1 MSDQET
7 RGPEMVEQLA
17 EPQTRLARLL
27 NYIPRMLSSKPHII
41 FLLGLL
47 VYLVFLPL
55 THIYTPSAQAML
67 VGGNWTNVTG
77 DIGACIAAGGTLVL
91 LKHSKKRNA
100 LAEAEH
106 EIAKATHQIMCDLH
120 LAQTG
125 QEHPAAIRD
134 DKN

>member
-1 MSDQET
+1 MSEQQVP
-7 RGPEMVEQLA
+7 GPEMVEQLA
-17 EPQTRLARLL
+17 EPQSRLARLL
-27 NYIPRMLSSKPHII
+27 NYIPRMLASKPHII

-55 THIYTPSAQAML
+55 SGLYKPSPTAML
-67 VGGNWTNVTG
+67 IGGNWTNVTG

-91 LKHSKKRNA
+91 LKHSKKRNK
-100 LAEAEH
+100 LAEATH
-106 EIAKATHQIMCDLH
+106 KIIADLH

-134 DKN
+134 SHDQGLLIS

>member
-1 MSDQET
+1 VTENQQT
-7 RGPEMVEQLA
+7 VEQLA
-17 EPQTRLARLL
+17 EPQSRLARLL

-55 THIYTPSAQAML
+55 SHLYTPSAQAML
-67 VGGNWTNVTG
+67 IGGNWTNVTG

-91 LKHSKKRNA
+91 LKHSKRRNR
-100 LAEAEH
+100 LAEAS
-106 EIAKATHQIMCDLH
+106 HQILCDLH

-125 QEHPAAIRD
+125 AEHPAAIRD
-134 DKN
+134 DST